1 MCEKSHIPFVLFPV
15 AMCMALNDIGQVA
28 YVMISGYVDFD

>member
-15 AMCMALNDIGQVA
+15 AMYMTFNAIGQIV
-28 YVMISGYVDFD
+28 YVTTGGYADFD